1 MGTQRKAGPKEE
13 KSEEGSR
20 VNTDREL
27 VQDFCGNVYKSES
40 TSGKCY
46 LSLFNQQGKEAAA
59 RTAGISIPQANPWSR
74 GKEEEGC
81 SDTETENHVR

>member
-1 MGTQRKAGPKEE
+1 MGTHRKAGPKEE

-27 VQDFCGNVYKSES
+27 VQDFCGNVYKPES
-40 TSGKCY
+40 TSGKCH

-59 RTAGISIPQANPWSR
+59 STAGISIPQANPWSR
-74 GKEEEGC
+74 GREEEGC